1 MATIDKKLV
10 KAIKGLVSEVKTS
23 EGIFYNEL
31 ALLNGTC
38 RYVKES
44 TEYAGTFSGICKFMI
59 DGEVIESWVNFAHG
73 ETPTIGAHNPP
84 FEVAIKLLE
93 VSEDATEYLLEKYNK
108 NVGDR
113 VLRAYVM

>member
-31 ALLNGTC
+31 ALVNGTC

-44 TEYAGTFSGICKFMI
+44 TEYAGTFSGICKFML
-59 DGEVIESWVNFAHG
+59 DNEVIESWVNFAHG
-73 ETPTIGAHNPP
+73 ETPEVGAHNTP

-93 VSEDATEYLLEKYNK
+93 VSENAPEELLEKYNK
-108 NVGDR
+108 NAGEQ
-113 VLRAYVM
+113 VLRAYEM